1 MSIRINLLPYR
12 EQKRGEARR
21 QFTVLAAGVL
31 GLAAAVVVLSHGIVA
46 GYISVQETRNAFV
59 TEENVKLDKKI
70 DEIKGLQ
77 SEIEALKARKG
88 VIETLQFE
96 RASAV
101 QIMDQMV
108 RLTPE
113 GIYLKSLKQTGS
125 TVNVTGYAMSND
137 LVSDYM
143 IAVTGSKYLENPVL
157 VEIKAAKEGERR
169 VAEFS
174 LNFSMAKPKEVDAA
188 AAAGKPGSGKAATA
202 ARAAASATPV
212 ALPATAVVAPAAAVQ
227 R

>member
-21 QFTVLAAGVL
+21 QFAVLSAGVL
-31 GLAAAVVVLSHGIVA
+31 GHAVAVVVLSHGIVA
-46 GYISVQETRNAFV
+46 GYISVQETRNAYV
-59 TEENVKLDKKI
+59 MAENVKLDKKI
-70 DEIKGLQ
+70 EEIKGLQ

-125 TVNVTGYAMSND
+125 KVNVTGYAMSND

-143 IAVTGSKYLENPVL
+143 VAITGSKYLENPVL

-169 VAEFS
+169 VAEFN
-174 LNFSMAKPKEVDAA
+174 LNFTIAKPKEVEAA
-188 AAAGKPGSGKAATA
+188 AAIGKPGSGKNGAAT
-202 ARAAASATPV
+202 RDATSTTP
-212 ALPATAVVAPAAAVQ
+212 VVAPAAAVQ

>member
-12 EQKRGEARR
+12 EQKRGELRR
-21 QFTVLAAGVL
+21 QFTVLSASVF
-31 GLAAAVVVLSHGIVA
+31 GLAAAVIVLSHGIFA
-46 GYISVQETRNAFV
+46 GYIGVQESRNAFV
-59 TEENVKLDKKI
+59 QEENAKLDTKI
-70 DEIKGLQ
+70 QEIKGLQ
-77 SEIEALKARKG
+77 SEIETLKARKG

-101 QIMDQMV
+101 QIMDQMA

-125 TVNVTGYAMSND
+125 LVNVTGYAMSND

-157 VEIKAAKEGERR
+157 VEIKSAKEGERR

-174 LNFSMAKPKEVDAA
+174 LNFSMAKPKELDSAEN
-188 AAAGKPGSGKAATA
+188 SGKAAVVSQTSEFA
-202 ARAAASATPV
+202 NQILASA
-212 ALPATAVVAPAAAVQ
+212 PAVTASSVVVI